1 MRRWVC
7 LISIMQGL
15 FFTAGAQDLLKR
27 QVSRVTTV
35 EADRSITAYVFPVR
49 REPAI
54 DPDVT
59 YYWFKAGTIHHTQGG
74 YSGRLLNGHFS
85 SFYLTKNLKEEGD
98 FTNGVKSGLWRNWRE
113 NGILE
118 RTAYY
123 RNGLENGRFFTY
135 DDSGVVKQTGRMKDG
150 KFHGNVKTY
159 VSQDSV
165 TTVYYR
171 NGAVAAKK
179 KWLPKIGFSKF
190 PKIWLWR
197 KAKDIKDINNN
208 R

>member
-15 FFTAGAQDLLKR
+15 LFPAGAQTVLEK
-27 QVSRVTTV
+27 QTSRVTTV
-35 EADRSITAYVFPVR
+35 EADHSITAYVLPIK
-49 REPAI
+49 REPVM

-59 YYWFKAGTIHHTQGG
+59 YYWFKAGRIHHTQRG

-98 FTNGVKSGLWRNWRE
+98 FKKGIKSGFWRSWRE

-118 RTAYY
+118 RSAYY
-123 RNGLENGRFFTY
+123 RNGQENGRFFAY
-135 DDSGVVKQTGRMKDG
+135 GDSGEVKQTGRMKDG
-150 KFHGNVKTY
+150 KLHGNVKMY

-165 TTVYYR
+165 TNVYYK
-171 NGAVAAKK
+171 NGAMAVKK
-179 KWLPKIGFSKF
+179 KLFPKVGFSKF
-190 PKIWLWR
+190 PKISLRR
-197 KAKDIKDINNN
+197 KAKHIQDANNN